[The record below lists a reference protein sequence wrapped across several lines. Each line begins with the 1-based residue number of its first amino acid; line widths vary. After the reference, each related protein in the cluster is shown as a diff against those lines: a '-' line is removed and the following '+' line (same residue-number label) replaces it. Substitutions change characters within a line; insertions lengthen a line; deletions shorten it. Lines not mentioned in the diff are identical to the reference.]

1 MLGTI
6 VNTGTILVGS
16 VAGSVLKKGI
26 GEKYENA
33 MFQACGLAAF
43 GIGINAVVSNMPKSE
58 YPVLF
63 IVSRRFFP
71 PQRKCRTVKVTVR
84 CFG

>member
-43 GIGINAVVSNMPKSE
+43 GIGINAVIPGTLYRKPCIRKSDRSQIE
-58 YPVLF
+58 P
-63 IVSRRFFP
+63 
-71 PQRKCRTVKVTVR
+71 
-84 CFG
+84 G

>member
-6 VNTGTILVGS
+6 VNTGTIIIGS
-16 VAGSVLKKGI
+16 ITGSVLKKGI

-43 GIGINAVVSNMPKSE
+43 GIGINAVVSNMPKSN
-58 YPVLF
+58 YP
-63 IVSRRFFP
+63 S
-71 PQRKCRTVKVTVR
+71 
-84 CFG
+84 

>member
-26 GEKYENA
+26 GE
-33 MFQACGLAAF
+33 
-43 GIGINAVVSNMPKSE
+43 NMKMQCFR
-58 YPVLF
+58 PVDL
-63 IVSRRFFP
+63 RLLELELM
-71 PQRKCRTVKVTVR
+71 Q
-84 CFG
+84 